1 VKTIF
6 GIKGFAL
13 TEYAISANAVLGI
26 RDSGKTYTATSA
38 AEQLFDSGIPFVA
51 LDPIGVWRWLRVPGA
66 GKGYPVVVAGGR
78 AGDLPLTT
86 KNAGA
91 ILRAAMESGVSLVID
106 LFAMELSKSDWR
118 KIVRE
123 CVEILL
129 HENADFGL
137 RHVFIEEAA
146 EFVPQRPQDMLV
158 YSAVEKLVRMG
169 GNSKLGCTLINQRSA
184 DLNKS
189 VLELCANVFVH
200 RQKGKNTLLDLK
212 KWFTLLD
219 LSDAEEKRVAES
231 LPNLKSGECWA
242 LLNDVAKPV
251 LLKVPA
257 KNSLHPDRRAANAT
271 PAEIAKRQPVPADKF
286 VAMMKTK
293 LADKAPAPRSDKSMG
308 QMLAAVNASGAKA
321 DRERA
326 AALVAAR
333 NEGIEHGRQAA
344 LARVTEAREAARSA
358 IDSVAA
364 QIASDLC
371 RALLPRFDALEKQI
385 RGERVKP
392 LTAADLRTEATKPG
406 IVTNASP
413 TVEITLKP
421 LRQRAQAS
429 RGGDESLSGS
439 QRQLL
444 GALAWWARMGHDAP
458 SRPQIAA
465 IAGWKITGGHL
476 GNVIGSLKT
485 AGLVDYPNQ
494 GSVALTSA
502 GTAAAP
508 EPNASLT
515 LHDGIRGVLSGSQR
529 QIFECLLANGYALSR
544 EQIADACGWDSG
556 GGHLGNV
563 IGSLRT
569 LEIVTYPSR
578 GQVELQ
584 NWVTE

>member
-26 RDSGKTYTATSA
+26 RDSGKTYTATAA
-38 AEQLFDSGIPFVA
+38 AEQLFDAGIPFVA
-51 LDPIGVWRWLRVPGA
+51 LDPIGVWRWMRVPGH
-66 GKGYPVVVAGGR
+66 GRGYPVVVAGGR

-106 LFAMELSKSDWR
+106 LFTMDLSKSDWR

-146 EFVPQRPQDMLV
+146 EFVPQRPMDMLV

-219 LSDAEEKRVAES
+219 LSDAEEKRIAES

-257 KNSLHPDRRAANAT
+257 KNSLHPDRRAATAT

-286 VAMMKTK
+286 VAAMKVK
-293 LADKAPAPRSDKSMG
+293 LAEKAPAPKAPAIRSDKVPAFPAGGGSDKDFFAH
-308 QMLAAVNASGAKA
+308 LRKTRETAV
-321 DRERA
+321 E
-326 AALVAAR
+326 
-333 NEGIEHGRQAA
+333 ETRQAA
-344 LARVTEAREAARSA
+344 LGRVAEAREAARSA

-406 IVTNASP
+406 VVTNASHA
-413 TVEITLKP
+413 VEITLKP
-421 LRQRAQAS
+421 LGQRAQAS

-502 GTAAAP
+502 GTVAAP
-508 EPNASLT
+508 EPDASLT